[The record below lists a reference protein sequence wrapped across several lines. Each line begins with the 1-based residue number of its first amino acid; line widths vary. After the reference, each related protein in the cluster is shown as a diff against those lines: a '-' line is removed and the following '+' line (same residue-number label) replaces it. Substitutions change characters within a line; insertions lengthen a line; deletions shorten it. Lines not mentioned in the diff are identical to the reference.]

1 MESELTLQFLA
12 DLLMFH
18 EKSHLV
24 RLKTLGLIYMASS
37 SGSGGK
43 SPKKLREVVNS
54 SKVGKVSILRL
65 TDRALNCFKKLIF
78 FVAVCIEAKYVYAVV
93 KENIEHN
100 ARLIGK
106 LRMVNISLIFVP
118 PECLGKRKYSELIMV
133 VKIIFQVKIFDPT
146 RLSLSF
152 LLSFSPY
159 S

>member
-24 RLKTLGLIYMASS
+24 RLKTLGLIYMALS

-65 TDRALNCFKKLIF
+65 TDRALN

-106 LRMVNISLIFVP
+106 LRMVNMSLIFVP

>member
-1 MESELTLQFLA
+1 
-12 DLLMFH
+12 
-18 EKSHLV
+18 
-24 RLKTLGLIYMASS
+24 MASS
-37 SGSGGK
+37 SGFGGK

-106 LRMVNISLIFVP
+106 LRMVNMSLIFVP
-118 PECLGKRKYSELIMV
+118 PECLGKRKYSELIIM

>member
-24 RLKTLGLIYMASS
+24 RLKTLGLIYMALS

-54 SKVGKVSILRL
+54 SKVGKVSTLRF

-78 FVAVCIEAKYVYAVV
+78 FVGVCTEA
-93 KENIEHN
+93 
-100 ARLIGK
+100 
-106 LRMVNISLIFVP
+106 
-118 PECLGKRKYSELIMV
+118 
-133 VKIIFQVKIFDPT
+133 
-146 RLSLSF
+146 
-152 LLSFSPY
+152 
-159 S
+159 

>member
-106 LRMVNISLIFVP
+106 LRMVNMSLIFVP
-118 PECLGKRKYSELIMV
+118 PECLGKRKYSELIIM

>member
-1 MESELTLQFLA
+1 
-12 DLLMFH
+12 
-18 EKSHLV
+18 
-24 RLKTLGLIYMASS
+24 MASS

-106 LRMVNISLIFVP
+106 LRMVNMSLIFVP
-118 PECLGKRKYSELIMV
+118 PECLGKRKYSELIIM